1 MAEDESNESEEFNFT
16 PEGEGNISL
25 AEARVL
31 AMQTAVESPGD
42 YGSQYQGVV
51 MVFQVEGSSEDDDY
65 YTVVLSLQPQGHFDG
80 IPGQEQFVVDRQ
92 GTIAVRQV
100 LSSPLRKGGGFPVLP
115 VAIGLVVVGAIVA
128 VGAVFA
134 LGSSNSP
141 A

>member
-1 MAEDESNESEEFNFT
+1 MAGEESTESEEFNFT

-31 AMQTAVESPGD
+31 AMQTAMESPGD

-92 GTIAVRQV
+92 GTIAVH
-100 LSSPLRKGGGFPVLP
+100 PVLTSR
-115 VAIGLVVVGAIVA
+115 ITNI
-128 VGAVFA
+128 
-134 LGSSNSP
+134 
-141 A
+141 